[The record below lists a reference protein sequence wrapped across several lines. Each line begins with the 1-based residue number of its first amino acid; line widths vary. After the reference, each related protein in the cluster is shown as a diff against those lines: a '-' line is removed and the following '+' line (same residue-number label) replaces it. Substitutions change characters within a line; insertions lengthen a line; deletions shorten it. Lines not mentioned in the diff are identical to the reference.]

1 MLEDIASIDLSVI
14 KAEGREKKV
23 LKSIESVRRTLWKR
37 GQRDENMKVVMAME
51 LEDLQTTIEEANNA
65 IQGK

>member
-1 MLEDIASIDLSVI
+1 MLEDIASMDLELI
-14 KAEGREKKV
+14 TKEGREKQV

-51 LEDLQTTIEEANNA
+51 LEDLETTIQEANNA
-65 IQGK
+65 LQGK

>member
-1 MLEDIASIDLSVI
+1 MLEDIASMDLELI
-14 KAEGREKKV
+14 TKDGREKQV

-51 LEDLQTTIEEANNA
+51 LENLETTIEEANNA
-65 IQGK
+65 LQGK

>member
-1 MLEDIASIDLSVI
+1 MLEDIASMDLELI
-14 KAEGREKKV
+14 TKEGREKKV

-51 LEDLQTTIEEANNA
+51 LENLETTIEEANNA

>member
-1 MLEDIASIDLSVI
+1 MLEDIASMDLELI
-14 KAEGREKKV
+14 TKDGREKQV